1 AAVVARPDDK
11 WGETPCAFLELRPG
25 MQATEEEIITFCRA
39 HLAHYK
45 CPRTVVISEIP
56 KTPTGK
62 VQKFRLRQTAR
73 EIA

>member
-1 AAVVARPDDK
+1 
-11 WGETPCAFLELRPG
+11 
-25 MQATEEEIITFCRA
+25 
-39 HLAHYK
+39 
-45 CPRTVVISEIP
+45 VVISEIP

>member
-1 AAVVARPDDK
+1 M
-11 WGETPCAFLELRPG
+11 GETPCAFLELRPG